1 MKFAMYLK
9 MKKNKKKTV
18 SEKLGTSVEYPSSG
32 LRYFLYTNKDLFFP
46 PSLILIFFFNSH
58 GIYFCLYFLAYCHK

>member
-46 PSLILIFFFNSH
+46 PSLILIFFF
-58 GIYFCLYFLAYCHK
+58 